1 MKASTAKHP
10 EPLTYTIPGVMT
22 ATSLGKTTV
31 YQLMRSGV
39 LVRRK
44 VGKRTLVCA
53 ESVRALVG
61 GES

>member
-22 ATSLGKTTV
+22 ATSLGKTTIFA
-31 YQLMRSGV
+31 LMRDGV
-39 LVRRK
+39 LVRRR
-44 VGKRTLVCA
+44 VGRRTLITA

>member
-10 EPLTYTIPGVMT
+10 EPMMYTVPAVMT

-31 YQLMRSGV
+31 YELMRSGV

-44 VGKRTLVCA
+44 VGKRTLITA
-53 ESVRALVG
+53 ESVRALMA
-61 GES
+61 GE